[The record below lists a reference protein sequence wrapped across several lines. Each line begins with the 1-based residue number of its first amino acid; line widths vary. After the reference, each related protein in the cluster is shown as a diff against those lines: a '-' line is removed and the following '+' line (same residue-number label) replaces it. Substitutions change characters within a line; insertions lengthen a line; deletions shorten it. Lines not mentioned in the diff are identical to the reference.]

1 MSETFAEKLDR
12 LFKTITKPDGE
23 EYSPEEIQAATDK
36 AITSSY
42 IYRLRAGK
50 STNPTI
56 DKVKALADFFGIDP
70 AYFLSDKKSEP
81 TPDPERLVES
91 MALRAR
97 NIDLK
102 TVEDMLLMIQAL
114 REKEDAKEEEE
125 KGE

>member
-12 LFKTITKPDGE
+12 LFMTITKPDGE

-50 STNPTI
+50 SKNPTI

-81 TPDPERLVES
+81 MPDPERLVAS

-102 TVEDMLLMIQAL
+102 TVEDMLLMIQSL
-114 REKEDAKEEEE
+114 REKESA
-125 KGE
+125 KGESTEG

>member
-1 MSETFAEKLDR
+1 MPETFAEKLDR
-12 LFKTITKPDGE
+12 LFKTITKPNGE
-23 EYSPEEIQAATDK
+23 EYSPEEIQAATGK

-50 STNPTI
+50 SANPTI

-70 AYFLSDKKSEP
+70 SYFLSDEKMEP
-81 TPDPERLVES
+81 TPDPERLVTS

-114 REKEDAKEEEE
+114 REKEDAKG
-125 KGE
+125 KGEGG

>member
-81 TPDPERLVES
+81 TPDPERLVAS

-102 TVEDMLLMIQAL
+102 TVQDMLLMIQAL
-114 REKEDAKEEEE
+114 REKEDAKGENREE
-125 KGE
+125 

>member
-12 LFKTITKPDGE
+12 LFMTITKPDGE

-50 STNPTI
+50 SKNPTI

-81 TPDPERLVES
+81 MPDPERLVAS
-91 MALRAR
+91 VALRAR

-102 TVEDMLLMIQAL
+102 TVEDMLLMIQSL
-114 REKEDAKEEEE
+114 REKESA
-125 KGE
+125 KGESTEG

>member
-1 MSETFAEKLDR
+1 MPETFAEKLDR
-12 LFKTITKPDGE
+12 LFKTITKPNGE
-23 EYSPEEIQAATDK
+23 EYSPEEIQAATGK

-50 STNPTI
+50 SANPTI

-70 AYFLSDKKSEP
+70 GYFLSDEKTEP
-81 TPDPERLVES
+81 TPDPERLVTS

-114 REKEDAKEEEE
+114 REKEDAKG
-125 KGE
+125 KGEGG

>member
-12 LFKTITKPDGE
+12 LLMTITKPDGE

-50 STNPTI
+50 SKNPTI

-81 TPDPERLVES
+81 TPDPERLVAS

-102 TVEDMLLMIQAL
+102 TVEDMLLMIQSL
-114 REKEDAKEEEE
+114 REKESA
-125 KGE
+125 KGESTEG

>member
-81 TPDPERLVES
+81 TPDPERLVAS

-114 REKEDAKEEEE
+114 REKEDTKEEE
-125 KGE
+125 KGG